1 MAAGAAARRMDE
13 RDAVTPDAATRSS
26 RARRKRLFIARI
38 DAFAARRNLARRA
51 PEESGARASSR
62 VREERRARRA
72 AAEHL
77 FTHASRRR
85 GAPWVALACLVKKLR
100 DCCSCDAIPTSKPK
114 VRRLDCEAL
123 ADAFGWL
130 T

>member
-26 RARRKRLFIARI
+26 RARRKRLFIADRMLLQ
-38 DAFAARRNLARRA
+38 LAGISHAGRQ
-51 PEESGARASSR
+51 
-62 VREERRARRA
+62 RRA
-72 AAEHL
+72 ALEP
-77 FTHASRRR
+77 RRVCAR
-85 GAPWVALACLVKKLR
+85 SAAQTQGRLWLNALTRVPPSGAPWRPFACLVKKLR